1 MRAVTIRDKK
11 IRVYYIDMVK
21 IAGAFIENLPRN
33 RDDQAFVKA
42 LTELARNFDIE
53 TVAEWVQDE
62 ETVTILA
69 GFGVEMIQGLYSGM
83 AVPEVSLSSASLE
96 ATVRKAG

>member
-1 MRAVTIRDKK
+1 
-11 IRVYYIDMVK
+11 MVK

-42 LTELARNFDIE
+42 LTELARNFGIE

-62 ETVTILA
+62 ETVTVLA
-69 GFGVEMIQGLYSGM
+69 GFGVDMIQGTLIRHGG
-83 AVPEVSLSSASLE
+83 PEVSLSNARLE